1 MIPSFKVEVDLKN
14 KAATVE
20 LSVDKVQA
28 DSPDRNSWYY
38 IQATSA
44 LEDYLKYK
52 YRGVKVLECLDV
64 STYVCN
70 FGASRLLSGM
80 WSFTLE
86 VPEKRKTSRK
96 KSTTKTKNE

>member
-1 MIPSFKVEVDLKN
+1 MIPSFKVEVDLK
-14 KAATVE
+14 KKEATVR

-52 YRGVKVLECLDV
+52 HRGVKVLECLDV

-70 FGASRLLSGM
+70 FGASRLLDGT

-86 VPEKRKTSRK
+86 VPEKKKVPKKKT
-96 KSTTKTKNE
+96 TTKTKHE